1 MIRINLLPH
10 REEKKRQRRREF
22 GLMAGLVAMFGVL
35 VVVIVGQFIEGMINS
50 QMSRNTF
57 IEAEN
62 KKLDEQIKEI
72 ATLRQEI
79 EALKARQKAVEDLQ
93 SDRNLPTIL
102 LEELVRLTP
111 EGIYLRTLKQEGLKY
126 SLTGIAQSNER
137 VSEFLRALTSSSEW
151 LRTPELQEIKLPTT
165 QNRTPSRLYE
175 FSLSFDMRRPAPDTA
190 KPGTSAPAAPTASGT
205 PAATSA
211 ATPKS

>member
-10 REEKKRQRRREF
+10 REEKKKQRRREF

-35 VVVIVGQFIEGMINS
+35 VIVIVGQFIEGMINS
-50 QMSRNTF
+50 QVSRNTF

-165 QNRTPSRLYE
+165 QSRTPSRLYE
-175 FSLSFDMRRPAPDTA
+175 FSLSFDMRRPAPDTG
-190 KPGTSAPAAPTASGT
+190 KPGAPGTTPPAAAGT
-205 PAATSA
+205 PAAAPA
-211 ATPKS
+211 AAPTR